1 MFQEGTNGL
10 FLYTKFE
17 VLTIYNYGDI
27 NQNMA
32 KIAMFMLGTN
42 LA

>member
-1 MFQEGTNGL
+1 MFQEGTNEL
-10 FLYTKFE
+10 FFYTKFE

-32 KIAMFMLGTN
+32 KIAIFMLGTI